1 MSETYGKLSSVRKT
15 TPPVKRVAVAL
26 KLSFSSHRDI
36 LAGISRYAKDNRW
49 MLRLLTVPET
59 FNVETLRKIETE
71 RFDGFITCTV
81 VECGVS
87 EFFERT
93 TVPTVVIGLQGKDI
107 LRRKQNIAFVHC
119 DESAI
124 GRCGAEFL
132 TSKGRCRSY
141 GFLPSCEMKYNS
153 LLRMRG
159 FQLALEN
166 RHLPCFVYVPAKPG
180 AEDGSEEDIEA
191 LADWLEQLPKPAAVM
206 AVYDLRATHLLEA
219 ARRRRINVPGSVSVI
234 GVDNDP
240 LLCNF
245 STPTLS
251 SIAPDGEK
259 MGLLTTK
266 TLKKLMSSHGLINV
280 KIDVKSVVERES
292 TPSIAPLS
300 RIVDSAL
307 DYIKTNAVSGIST
320 RDVAL
325 HLGISRRL
333 MDLRFKQATG
343 LSILEKILQTRLEA
357 VKDMLEHTA
366 LPIGKVSAACGFR
379 SENYAKNL
387 FRKRF
392 GLSMRDFRNGKGSSP
407 IFP

>member
-1 MSETYGKLSSVRKT
+1 MR
-15 TPPVKRVAVAL
+15 
-26 KLSFSSHRDI
+26 
-36 LAGISRYAKDNRW
+36 
-49 MLRLLTVPET
+49 
-59 FNVETLRKIETE
+59 
-71 RFDGFITCTV
+71 
-81 VECGVS
+81 
-87 EFFERT
+87 
-93 TVPTVVIGLQGKDI
+93 
-107 LRRKQNIAFVHC
+107 
-119 DESAI
+119 
-124 GRCGAEFL
+124 
-132 TSKGRCRSY
+132 
-141 GFLPSCEMKYNS
+141 
-153 LLRMRG
+153 LRMAS
-159 FQLALEN
+159 AL
-166 RHLPCFVYVPAKPG
+166 
-180 AEDGSEEDIEA
+180 
-191 LADWLEQLPKPAAVM
+191 
-206 AVYDLRATHLLEA
+206 T
-219 ARRRRINVPGSVSVI
+219 
-234 GVDNDP
+234 
-240 LLCNF
+240 
-245 STPTLS
+245 
-251 SIAPDGEK
+251 GEK